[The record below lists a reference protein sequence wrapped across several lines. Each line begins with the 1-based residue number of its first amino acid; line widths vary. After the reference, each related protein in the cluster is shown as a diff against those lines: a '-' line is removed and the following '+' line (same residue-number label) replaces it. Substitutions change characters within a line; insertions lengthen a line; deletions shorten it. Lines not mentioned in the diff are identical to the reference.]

1 MAEPS
6 RLRRRWEPS
15 SALLPDLPA
24 VTARRAK
31 VEGEHEQY
39 LMMLQERNRSRVDHR
54 LYYETAAYII
64 CFE

>member
-24 VTARRAK
+24 VASRRTK
-31 VEGEHEQY
+31 VEEEHEQY
-39 LMMLQERNRSRVDHR
+39 LMMLQERNRSGFEDRS
-54 LYYETAAYII
+54 YYTI
-64 CFE
+64 CLE